1 MTKIPRDFPVI
12 QVGRFLL
19 PLYAKYITKLLRLFC
34 SAVIY
39 PWTCP
44 YHLCLCRLDAK
55 TLANV
60 CWPVAISTLTKRVS
74 LWPCTRDQSRY
85 YCKST
90 KISFVSNWS
99 DCPISNQLESPFS
112 LLQRVRE
119 RARSAQ
125 ELQWSVKNHSQKI
138 TLCCRVKTQMVLSDL
153 LYLQDFCIFPY
164 VYNFRIIWEK
174 KTLIEIL
181 WLFLAS
187 GNDFYW
193 LIWFLV
199 VCMK

>member
-1 MTKIPRDFPVI
+1 MVTIIHIQNEWIHFVSPQVFTEYNTWLIWGWSGYYSSRNFKRYFLLPLQIRVGNDKNSAGLFSCTGWKIFT
-12 QVGRFLL
+12 L

-138 TLCCRVKTQMVLSDL
+138 TLCTAA
-153 LYLQDFCIFPY
+153 
-164 VYNFRIIWEK
+164 E
-174 KTLIEIL
+174 
-181 WLFLAS
+181 
-187 GNDFYW
+187 
-193 LIWFLV
+193 
-199 VCMK
+199 